1 MRLTIA
7 RFVLAPVVCLLALA
21 LVTTASAETRE
32 QLTQQVRDAENA
44 FAATM
49 AARDHKA
56 FATFIADDAIFFG
69 GDTPARGKAAVVE
82 SWKGLYEKPNA
93 PFSWR
98 SETVEVLESGKL
110 AHSSGPVLNAKGE
123 RVATFNSIWRR
134 ESDGSWKVVFDKGCD
149 ACRCADS
156 AK

>member
-1 MRLTIA
+1 MRLTTA
-7 RFVLAPVVCLLALA
+7 RFALAPVACLLALG
-21 LVTTASAETRE
+21 LVTAARVETHV

-82 SWKGLYEKPNA
+82 SWKGLYEKPTA

-98 SETVEVLESGKL
+98 SETVEVLDSGKL
-110 AHSSGPVLNAKGE
+110 AHSSGPVFNAKGE
-123 RVATFNSIWRR
+123 RVATFNSIWRGER
-134 ESDGSWKVVFDKGCD
+134 NGSWKVVFDKGCQ
-149 ACRCADS
+149 ACQCSES
-156 AK
+156 AQ